1 MRDKTKEQLK
11 EELEHIRRRVSELET
26 AKSKWA
32 QAERQIEHLNLVLR
46 AIRNVNQLITKEK
59 DRDRL
64 IKRSCENLIETRGYS
79 SAWIVL
85 LDEKRQFIASAQ
97 KGLKGN
103 FKPLEELFRRGGMIE
118 CGRRALEKSGV
129 VTILD
134 PTSKCGDCPLI
145 GKGPE
150 NREMTI
156 RLEHNGTIYGLMSVS
171 IAESLALDQEEQ
183 SLFREVAGD
192 ISFALHDMKSEADRK
207 LAELALQESEEKYR
221 SLFSEMAEG
230 VYLHEIIYD
239 EKGKAIDYRIID
251 ANPASEK
258 ILNIKP
264 EDAIG
269 KLATELYG
277 AEEAPF
283 LEIYANLAKTGIPFD
298 FEKYFPPMKKH
309 FHILAYCP
317 QKGKFATV
325 FSDITEQKRAEEALH
340 ESEEKFRTIASAAQD
355 AVVVIDNEGKISYW
369 NKAAEKMLGYT
380 EGEVI
385 GKNFHNLI
393 VPKRFRATHFSAFPK
408 FQKTGKGNAIGKTL
422 KLAALTKNRDEI
434 PVELSLSTTK
444 FKGKW
449 CAIGIMRDITER
461 KRAEEELKASK
472 EKLKEKNKELERIV
486 YVASHDMR
494 TPLVTIAGFSNELEI
509 STKKI
514 ISILKSK
521 KMSKKDRNKELS
533 YIIEED
539 IPSSIRFI
547 ISGINKIQMML
558 DALLAYSRSGRSEL
572 EFEEVNMKETIEEI
586 VASAKF
592 DIEKTGA
599 EIEIGKLP
607 HCLADRI
614 KVNQI
619 FSNLIENA
627 IKFF

>member
-1 MRDKTKEQLK
+1 
-11 EELEHIRRRVSELET
+11 
-26 AKSKWA
+26 
-32 QAERQIEHLNLVLR
+32 
-46 AIRNVNQLITKEK
+46 
-59 DRDRL
+59 
-64 IKRSCENLIETRGYS
+64 
-79 SAWIVL
+79 
-85 LDEKRQFIASAQ
+85 
-97 KGLKGN
+97 
-103 FKPLEELFRRGGMIE
+103 
-118 CGRRALEKSGV
+118 
-129 VTILD
+129 
-134 PTSKCGDCPLI
+134 
-145 GKGPE
+145 
-150 NREMTI
+150 
-156 RLEHNGTIYGLMSVS
+156 
-171 IAESLALDQEEQ
+171 
-183 SLFREVAGD
+183 
-192 ISFALHDMKSEADRK
+192 
-207 LAELALQESEEKYR
+207 
-221 SLFSEMAEG
+221 
-230 VYLHEIIYD
+230 
-239 EKGKAIDYRIID
+239 
-251 ANPASEK
+251 
-258 ILNIKP
+258 
-264 EDAIG
+264 
-269 KLATELYG
+269 
-277 AEEAPF
+277 
-283 LEIYANLAKTGIPFD
+283 
-298 FEKYFPPMKKH
+298 MKKH

-586 VASAKF
+586 VASTKF

-627 IKFF
+627 IKFFDLSRPGKIKISGKKNGKRVTYCVEDNGIGIPAEKIDEIFMVFFQIDSSSNEGEGIGLSTVKKLVERHGGRMWVESEYGKGSKFFVELPAV